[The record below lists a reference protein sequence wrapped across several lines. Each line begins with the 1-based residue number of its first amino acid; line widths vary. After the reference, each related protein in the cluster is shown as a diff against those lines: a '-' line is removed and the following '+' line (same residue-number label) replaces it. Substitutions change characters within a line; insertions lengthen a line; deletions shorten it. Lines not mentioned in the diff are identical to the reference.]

1 MTSHRTLARQALLQA
16 LTTRKKVGLAPTAPL
31 CPFDLAEKLKIEVR
45 FVDIPS
51 MEGMYVK
58 RTPPL
63 ILVAADRPAGRQVFT
78 CAHEL
83 GHHEFGHG
91 TRADTLDL
99 FSSPSRRSDPDEY
112 LANTFAGFLLMPKT
126 AVMRG
131 FSSRGWT
138 PAKAT
143 PEQIYVVAGWLG
155 VSYEALVTHL
165 CYSLQALSDLQKET
179 LLRTSPQRIRQSL
192 TGQRL
197 DTPLHIVDLVWSD
210 RPADLRVGDFVL
222 APHNTN
228 SPPSLLEVV
237 ADLPSGRLLRA
248 KAPGI
253 GSLETAD
260 GSWHVYVR
268 VMKTKFAGRSIF
280 RHLEDPDYGCSVQD
294 N

>member
-1 MTSHRTLARQALLQA
+1 MTSHRALARQALLQA
-16 LTTRKKVGLAPTAPL
+16 LTTRKKVGLAPTTPL
-31 CPFDLAEKLKIEVR
+31 CPFDLAEKLNIEVR

-58 RTPPL
+58 RIPPL
-63 ILVAADRPAGRQVFT
+63 ILVAADRPAGRQAFT

-91 TRADTLDL
+91 TRADALDL
-99 FSSPSRRSDPDEY
+99 LSYPSRLSDPDEY
-112 LANTFAGFLLMPKT
+112 IANTFAGFLLMPKT

-155 VSYEALVTHL
+155 VSYEALVMHL
-165 CYSLQALSDLQKET
+165 CHSLQTLSGLQKER
-179 LLRTSPQRIRQSL
+179 LLKATPQRIRQTL

-197 DTPLHIVDLVWSD
+197 ETPLHIVDLVWSD
-210 RPADLRVGDFVL
+210 RPVDLRVGDFVL
-222 APHNTN
+222 APHNTDCA
-228 SPPSLLEVV
+228 PSVLE
-237 ADLPSGRLLRA
+237 AIAELPSGRLLRA

-253 GSLETAD
+253 GSLETSD

-268 VMKTKFAGRSIF
+268 VMRAKFAGRSIF
-280 RHLEDPDYGCSVQD
+280 RHLEDPDHGCSVQ
-294 N
+294 NN

>member
-1 MTSHRTLARQALLQA
+1 MISRRVLARQALLQA
-16 LTTRKKVGLAPTAPL
+16 VTTRKKAGLPVTAPL

-45 FVDIPS
+45 FVDIAS

-58 RTPPL
+58 RIPPL
-63 ILVAADRPAGRQVFT
+63 ILVAADRPAGRQAFT

-91 TRADTLDL
+91 TRADALG
-99 FSSPSRRSDPDEY
+99 FCSFPSRRSDPDEY

-131 FSSRGWT
+131 FSSRGWK
-138 PAKAT
+138 PAEAT
-143 PEQIYVVAGWLG
+143 PEQVYVVAGWLG

-165 CYSLQALSDLQKET
+165 CRSLRTLSDGQMEQ
-179 LLRTSPQRIRQSL
+179 LLSTSPQRIRQVM
-192 TGQRL
+192 TGQHL
-197 DTPLHIVDLVWSD
+197 KTPLHIVDLVWSD

-222 APHNTN
+222 APSDTN
-228 SPPSLLEVV
+228 SPPSLLEAV

-253 GSLETAD
+253 GSLEKAD
-260 GSWHVYVR
+260 GTWHVYVR
-268 VMKTKFAGRSIF
+268 VMRAKFAGRSIF
-280 RHLEDPDYGCSVQD
+280 RHLEDPDYGSAQD

>member
-1 MTSHRTLARQALLQA
+1 MTSHAELAKQALRRA
-16 LTTRKKVGLAPTAPL
+16 LITRKKVGVAPTSPL
-31 CPFDLAEKLKIEVR
+31 CPFDLAEKLSVEVR

-51 MEGMYVK
+51 IEGMYVK

-99 FSSPSRRSDPDEY
+99 LSSSSRRSDPDEY

-126 AVMRG
+126 AVLRG

-138 PAKAT
+138 PARAT
-143 PEQIYVVAGWLG
+143 PEQVYVVASWLG

-165 CYSLQALSDLQKET
+165 CHSLQTLSDLQKEK
-179 LLRTSPQRIRQSL
+179 LLRTTPQRIRQTL
-192 TGQRL
+192 TGQKL
-197 DTPLHIVDLVWSD
+197 TTPLHIVDLVWSD
-210 RPADLRVGDFVL
+210 RPVDLRTGDFVL
-222 APHNTN
+222 APHNIDD
-228 SPPSLLEVV
+228 PPPPLEAV
-237 ADLPSGRLLRA
+237 ADLPTGRLLRA
-248 KAPGI
+248 KVPGI

-268 VMKTKFAGRSIF
+268 VMRAKFAGRSIF
-280 RHLEDPDYGCSVQD
+280 RHLEDPDYGCSGQD